1 MDATPPTPPPPPPPP
16 RIEVAAKPDRTW
28 DVLCHLSA
36 LAMYAFPFGHILGPL
51 IVWLVKRDSL
61 PSVDAHGKESLNFQL
76 SLTLYLMVAAGV
88 TISLC
93 FILIGLLLVP
103 LLFLAAVLFPVLDLI
118 MVIIAAVKAGNG
130 ELFRYPLTVRFIK

>member
-1 MDATPPTPPPPPPPP
+1 MDATPPTPPPPPP
-16 RIEVAAKPDRTW
+16 RIEGAVKPDRTW

-76 SLTLYLMVAAGV
+76 SLTLYLMIAAGV
-88 TISLC
+88 TLSLC